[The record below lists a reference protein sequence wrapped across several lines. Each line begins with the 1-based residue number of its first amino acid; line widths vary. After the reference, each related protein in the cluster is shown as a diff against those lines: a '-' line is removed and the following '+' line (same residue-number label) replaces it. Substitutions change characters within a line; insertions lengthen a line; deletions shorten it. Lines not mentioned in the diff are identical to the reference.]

1 MEFGLSSNPDKS
13 ILKLD
18 PRTKLCLLTAISL
31 IMVGGKTV
39 GVEYILRIICAAI
52 PFVLLLTVRHIRSA
66 AIYAMLLGLSVFCE
80 GSVIPNISGAP
91 NLILMIICGIIS
103 RFVPG

>member
-31 IMVGGKTV
+31 IMVRDLFSEVTTDV
-39 GVEYILRIICAAI
+39 S
-52 PFVLLLTVRHIRSA
+52 FS
-66 AIYAMLLGLSVFCE
+66 
-80 GSVIPNISGAP
+80 
-91 NLILMIICGIIS
+91 
-103 RFVPG
+103 

>member
-52 PFVLLLTVRHIRSA
+52 PFVCPPRKNRQKT
-66 AIYAMLLGLSVFCE
+66 YAKNRMKRMT
-80 GSVIPNISGAP
+80 NI
-91 NLILMIICGIIS
+91 I
-103 RFVPG
+103 